1 MVSGMPLIAVVHR
14 ESQVQ
19 LAHKVPL
26 VLMVLMDKTA
36 LKVLLVL
43 KV

>member
-1 MVSGMPLIAVVHR
+1 MPLIAAVHK

-19 LAHKVPL
+19 LALKVPK
-26 VLMVLMDKTA
+26 VLLVLMDKTA